1 LGGSGPRPRS
11 RHAIQAEELTKEY
24 RHFTA
29 AKQLSFT
36 AEAGRVTGF
45 LGPNGAGKTT
55 TISMI
60 LGLAEPDGGQALV
73 AGRPFRRLDNPA
85 AAVGAVL
92 EGGAF
97 HDGRSARA
105 SLRASCAAAGLPA
118 SRVDDV
124 LGTVGLRDAP
134 DRRVGKYS
142 LGMRQRLSLAQ
153 ALLGDPD
160 ILILDEPANG
170 LDPEG
175 IVWLR
180 QMLRRLAHEEGKT
193 VFVSSHIL
201 AEMQATVDTVVVIAE
216 GQLVSEFE
224 VGDLAGGRTVIARAK
239 QADRLAEA
247 VERGG
252 GKAVRSGEQLSI
264 SGLDAD
270 RVGEVA
276 LEAGVALSALGVEQ
290 QDLEQRYRELTAE
303 KGR

>member
-1 LGGSGPRPRS
+1 L
-11 RHAIQAEELTKEY
+11 IQAEELTKEY

-29 AKQLSFT
+29 VKRLSFA

-73 AGRPFRRLDNPA
+73 AGKPFRRLDNPA
-85 AAVGAVL
+85 TTVGAVL
-92 EGGAF
+92 DGGDF
-97 HDGRSARA
+97 HDGRPARA
-105 SLRASCAAAGLPA
+105 CLRASCAAAGLPA
-118 SRVDDV
+118 SRVDEV
-124 LGTVGLRDAP
+124 LETVGLSDAP
-134 DRRVGKYS
+134 NQRVGKYS

-153 ALLGDPD
+153 ALLGDPE

-193 VFVSSHIL
+193 VLVSSHIL
-201 AEMQATVDTVVVIAE
+201 AEVQATVDTVVVIAE
-216 GQLVSEFE
+216 GQLVSEFA
-224 VGDLAGGRTVIARAK
+224 VGELTGGRTVTARAK

-252 GKAVRSGEQLSI
+252 GKAARSGDQLSI
-264 SGLDAD
+264 GGLDAD
-270 RVGEVA
+270 RVGEIA

-290 QDLEQRYRELTAE
+290 QDLEQRYMELTAG

>member
-1 LGGSGPRPRS
+1 V
-11 RHAIQAEELTKEY
+11 IQAEELTKEY

-29 AKQLSFT
+29 VKQLSFS

-55 TISMI
+55 TIGMV
-60 LGLAEPDGGQALV
+60 LGLAQPDGGQALV
-73 AGRPFRRLDNPA
+73 AGKPFRELDNPA
-85 AAVGAVL
+85 TAVGAVL
-92 EGGAF
+92 DGGAF
-97 HDGRSARA
+97 HDGRSGRA
-105 SLRASCAAAGLPA
+105 SLRATCAAAGLPA

-124 LGTVGLRDAP
+124 LETVGLSDAP

-153 ALLGDPD
+153 ALLGDPQV
-160 ILILDEPANG
+160 LILDEPANG

-180 QMLRRLAHEEGKT
+180 QTLRRLAHEEGKT

-201 AEMQATVDTVVVIAE
+201 AEVQATVDTVVVIAE
-216 GQLVSEFE
+216 GQLVSEFA
-224 VGDLAGGRTVIARAK
+224 VGELDAGHTVVARAK
-239 QADRLAEA
+239 HAVRLAEA
-247 VERGG
+247 LERGG
-252 GKAVRSGEQLSI
+252 AKAVRGGEELRI
-264 SGLDAD
+264 TGLDAD
-270 RVGEVA
+270 RVGEIA

-290 QDLEQRYRELTAE
+290 QDLEQRYMELTAG

>member
-1 LGGSGPRPRS
+1 V
-11 RHAIQAEELTKEY
+11 IQAEELTKEY

-29 AKQLSFT
+29 VKQLSFA
-36 AEAGRVTGF
+36 AEPGRVTGF

-55 TISMI
+55 TIGMI
-60 LGLAEPDGGQALV
+60 LGLARPDAGRALV
-73 AGRPFRRLDNPA
+73 AGKPFRELDDPA
-85 AAVGAVL
+85 TAVGAVL
-92 EGGAF
+92 DGGAF

-118 SRVDDV
+118 GRVDDV
-124 LGTVGLRDAP
+124 LATVGLSDAP

-142 LGMRQRLSLAQ
+142 LGMRQRLALAQ
-153 ALLGDPD
+153 ALLGDPGV
-160 ILILDEPANG
+160 LILDEPANG

-216 GQLVSEFE
+216 GQLVSEFA
-224 VGDLAGGRTVIARAK
+224 VGELEAGRTVVARAK
-239 QADRLAEA
+239 GSERLAEA

-252 GKAVRSGEQLSI
+252 GRAVRSGEELRI
-264 SGLDAD
+264 AGLDAA
-270 RVGEVA
+270 RVGEIA

-290 QDLEQRYRELTAE
+290 QDLEQRYMELTAG